1 LHRKCFALQQA
12 KTDQIGLS
20 YFLMAKFLEGEV
32 KLMGQEVKG
41 AAAIKQIRRRL
52 KKAYPR
58 ATTELNWRNPFEL
71 LIATI
76 LSAQTT
82 DKKVNEVTPTL
93 FNKFPDAAALAKANP
108 KEVEE
113 IVRPLGYF
121 RQKARTI
128 ISVAK
133 ILVERFNGEVPKSMH
148 ELLQLPGVGRKTAAI
163 VLGTAFGIQEGIAV
177 DTHVQR
183 VSQRLGLT
191 RNKKPDKIEQDLM
204 ELVPRKE
211 WSWFGHALTLHG
223 RYVCTA
229 KNPQCGTCVLE
240 AYCER
245 VGVEQKRAGSS
256 LLQ

>member
-1 LHRKCFALQQA
+1 
-12 KTDQIGLS
+12 
-20 YFLMAKFLEGEV
+20 V
-32 KLMGQEVKG
+32 KREVKG
-41 AAAIKQIRRRL
+41 AAAIRQIRARL
-52 KKAYPR
+52 KRAYPN

-71 LIATI
+71 LIATV

-82 DKKVNEVTPTL
+82 DKKVNEVTPEL
-93 FNKFPDAAALAKANP
+93 FAKYPDAFALAEADLE
-108 KEVEE
+108 EVES

-128 ISVAK
+128 ISIARE
-133 ILVERFNGEVPKSMH
+133 LVDRHRGEVPKSMD

-191 RNKKPDKIEQDLM
+191 QNKQPEKIEQDLM
-204 ELVPRKE
+204 ALVPRKE

-229 KNPQCGTCVLE
+229 KKPQCSTCVLE
-240 AYCER
+240 KYCEK
-245 VGVEQKRAGSS
+245 VGVVEGEVNSPLFQ
-256 LLQ
+256 

>member
-1 LHRKCFALQQA
+1 MKR
-12 KTDQIGLS
+12 
-20 YFLMAKFLEGEV
+20 
-32 KLMGQEVKG
+32 EVKG
-41 AAAIKQIRRRL
+41 AAAIRQIRARL
-52 KKAYPR
+52 KRAYPN

-71 LIATI
+71 LIATV

-82 DKKVNEVTPTL
+82 DKKVNEVTPEL
-93 FNKFPDAAALAKANP
+93 FAKYPDAFALAEADP
-108 KEVEE
+108 GEVES

-128 ISVAK
+128 ISIARE
-133 ILVERFNGEVPKSMH
+133 LVDRHRGEVPKSMD

-191 RNKKPDKIEQDLM
+191 QNKQPEKIEQDLM
-204 ELVPRKE
+204 ALVPRKE

-229 KNPQCGTCVLE
+229 KKPQCSTCVLE
-240 AYCER
+240 KYCEK
-245 VGVEQKRAGSS
+245 VGVVEGEVNSP

>member
-1 LHRKCFALQQA
+1 
-12 KTDQIGLS
+12 
-20 YFLMAKFLEGEV
+20 V
-32 KLMGQEVKG
+32 KREVKG
-41 AAAIKQIRRRL
+41 AAAIKQIRVRL
-52 KKAYPR
+52 KRAYPN
-58 ATTELNWRNPFEL
+58 ATTELNWRTPFEL
-71 LIATI
+71 LIATV

-82 DKKVNEVTPTL
+82 DKKVNEVTPEL
-93 FNKFPDAAALAKANP
+93 FAKYPDAFALAGADP
-108 KEVEE
+108 GEVES

-128 ISVAK
+128 ISIARE
-133 ILVERFNGEVPKSMH
+133 LVDRYQGEVPKSMD

-191 RNKKPDKIEQDLM
+191 QSKQPEKIEQDLM
-204 ELVPRKE
+204 ALVPRKE

-229 KNPQCGTCVLE
+229 KKPQCSTCVLE
-240 AYCER
+240 KYCEK
-245 VGVEQKRAGSS
+245 VGVVEGEVNSP

>member
-1 LHRKCFALQQA
+1 MPK
-12 KTDQIGLS
+12 
-20 YFLMAKFLEGEV
+20 GEV
-32 KLMGQEVKG
+32 KLMEQKTKG
-41 AAAIKQIRRRL
+41 AAAIRQIRRQL
-52 KKAYPR
+52 KKSYPK
-58 ATTELNWRNPFEL
+58 ATTELNWRSPFEL
-71 LIATI
+71 LIATV
-76 LSAQTT
+76 LSAQTA
-82 DKKVNEVTPTL
+82 DKKVNEVTPKL
-93 FNKFPDAAALAKANP
+93 FGKFLDVAALAKADP

-113 IVRPLGYF
+113 IIRPLGYF

-128 ISVAK
+128 ISMAK
-133 ILVERFNGEVPKSMH
+133 VLVERFNSEVPKSMH

-183 VSQRLGLT
+183 VAQRLGLT

-204 ELVPRKE
+204 GLVPRKE

-229 KNPQCGTCVLE
+229 KSPQCGTCVLE
-240 AYCER
+240 TYCER
-245 VGVEQKRAGSS
+245 VGVERKKSSSS

>member
-1 LHRKCFALQQA
+1 
-12 KTDQIGLS
+12 
-20 YFLMAKFLEGEV
+20 MAKGI
-32 KLMGQEVKG
+32 KKG
-41 AAAIKQIRRRL
+41 ADAIRQIRRRL
-52 KKAYPR
+52 KKAYPN
-58 ATTELNWRNPFEL
+58 ATTELVWRNPFEL

-93 FNKFPDAAALAKANP
+93 FSEFPDANALANADVKR
-108 KEVEE
+108 VEE
-113 IVRPLGYF
+113 IVKPLGYF

-128 ISVAK
+128 ISTARA
-133 ILVERFNGEVPKSMH
+133 LVERFNGEVPKSMS

-163 VLGTAFGIQEGIAV
+163 VLGTAYGIQEGIAV

-191 RNKKPDKIEQDLM
+191 QNKQPEKIEQDLM
-204 ELVPRKE
+204 ALVPRKE

-229 KNPQCGTCVLE
+229 KKPQCSNCVLE
-240 AYCER
+240 KYCEKL
-245 VGVEQKRAGSS
+245 GVAQSETGSS
-256 LLQ
+256 LFQ

>member
-1 LHRKCFALQQA
+1 MS
-12 KTDQIGLS
+12 LS
-20 YFLMAKFLEGEV
+20 YFLAVKCERVV

-52 KKAYPR
+52 KKAYPK

-93 FNKFPDAAALAKANP
+93 FSKFPDAAALAKANP

-133 ILVERFNGEVPKSMH
+133 ILVERFDGEVPKSMH

-223 RYVCTA
+223 RYVCMA
-229 KNPQCGTCVLE
+229 KSPQCGTCVLE
-240 AYCER
+240 AYCEK
-245 VGVEQKRAGSS
+245 VGVEQKKASS
-256 LLQ
+256 PLMQ